1 MVQGATAQHEH
12 CKVIHPQQQP
22 ATPGHQPRE
31 LRSSI
36 LRRLHW
42 RSVQSAG
49 NLQSIILLIKLSV
62 TKNKM
67 PSAPGR
73 ACCQL
78 IANCCVTEW
87 DWDVNTSLR
96 CIPYSHAGSVSCS
109 HSGKLHFIMF
119 VYSNIHFTN
128 CHICLY
134 YIRSAQATSP
144 TITVLSA
151 NLCLASLAPLI
162 FKDVLIRPD
171 VEQQHFH
178 SPYLHGIVV
187 LQPYIMEK
195 SDVST

>member
-1 MVQGATAQHEH
+1 MGLFEHSQRKFLTICRALTGHETKAPIHRWDSCESRTALVVQGATAQHED

-62 TKNKM
+62 NKKKM
-67 PSAPGR
+67 PGAPGR

-96 CIPYSHAGSVSCS
+96 CIPYSNAGSVSCS
-109 HSGKLHFIMF
+109 NSGKLHFIMF

-134 YIRSAQATSP
+134 YIRTAQGRN
-144 TITVLSA
+144 ITH
-151 NLCLASLAPLI
+151 N
-162 FKDVLIRPD
+162 
-171 VEQQHFH
+171 H
-178 SPYLHGIVV
+178 ST
-187 LQPYIMEK
+187 K
-195 SDVST
+195 C